1 MDGPLG
7 NLGSWFKSGEQEDNE
22 GRLRQ
27 KRSIIDD
34 QEENDLEEDVRL
46 PELIRLNLIEA
57 IISRCGGWRG
67 VPWPPIFWQ
76 EGGGRL

>member
-7 NLGSWFKSGEQEDNE
+7 NFGSWFKSGEQEDNE

-34 QEENDLEEDVRL
+34 QDENDLEEDVRL

-57 IISRCGGWRG
+57 IISRCCHG
-67 VPWPPIFWQ
+67 PQLFWQ
-76 EGGGRL
+76 GGGGRL

>member
-1 MDGPLG
+1 MDDPLG
-7 NLGSWFKSGEQEDNE
+7 NLGSWFKRGKQEERE

-46 PELIRLNLIEA
+46 PELIRLNLIKA
-57 IISRCGGWRG
+57 VILSS
-67 VPWPPIFWQ
+67 
-76 EGGGRL
+76 L